1 MGGGQNRHF
10 SKEDIQ
16 MANRYM
22 KSCSASLTIKEM
34 QIKTTIRYYQKS
46 LHITNVGED
55 VEKRIWEAD
64 GTELSKVQKFPNRLQ
79 RMEVLFCSWNESLC
93 MPCGCSNV
101 QALNECV
108 GEGWVKCSSQ
118 KRQGIWGVPRIGY
131 TQDYYLVSR
140 STFFFNFYNLFIWL
154 CRVLA
159 VARRILIE
167 AYRIF

>member
-108 GEGWVKCSSQ
+108 GEG
-118 KRQGIWGVPRIGY
+118 
-131 TQDYYLVSR
+131 
-140 STFFFNFYNLFIWL
+140 
-154 CRVLA
+154 
-159 VARRILIE
+159 
-167 AYRIF
+167 